1 MRNLDWKNLLR
12 YESGSVLMILCGVI
26 LTIKPDVASALISAV
41 VGWVL
46 IAAGVVAL
54 IAGFAGGFGTGSV
67 VTGAVLLIAGAWLHR
82 NPLMI
87 ASVLGFVL
95 GLLVLSQGWRA
106 AKDAQR
112 IKRGG
117 GLWIPGAVL
126 AVLELLIGLRLILS
140 PLTVSRL
147 VLTIAGIVMIVCG
160 ACNLV
165 AHYKSVKYIPD
176 SDGIIDADE

>member
-1 MRNLDWKNLLR
+1 MRGFDWKNLLR
-12 YESGSVLMILCGVI
+12 YDSGSILMILCGVI
-26 LTIKPDVASALISAV
+26 LAMKPDTASAMISAV
-41 VGWVL
+41 AGWAL
-46 IAAGVVAL
+46 IALGVAAL
-54 IAGFAGGFGTGSV
+54 IAGFARGFGTGSV
-67 VTGAVLLIAGAWLHR
+67 VTGALLLIAGAWLHR

-117 GLWIPGAVL
+117 GFWIPGAVL
-126 AVLELLIGLRLILS
+126 AVLELIVGVRLILS
-140 PLTVSRL
+140 PLSVSRL
-147 VLTIAGIVMIVCG
+147 VLGIIGIALIVIG

-165 AHYKSVKYIPD
+165 AHYKSIKYIPD
-176 SDGIIDADE
+176 AGGIIDADE